1 MKYDFL
7 HGMKLKIRCPFYGP
21 SIEEV
26 TVVDAMKH
34 ELTKTRKSP
43 LIVFRV
49 IGANGKIRQL
59 FPREI
64 TNYGDVEKMINAQNR
79 KQDD

>member
-7 HGMKLKIRCPFYGP
+7 RGMKLKIRCPFYGP

-26 TVVDAMKH
+26 TVVEAMEH
-34 ELTKTRKSP
+34 EITKTRKSS

-59 FPREI
+59 LPREI
-64 TNYGDVEKMINAQNR
+64 DNYGDVEKMINAQKR
-79 KQDD
+79 KQED